1 MKQHGLAAQCR
12 CRNDTGFSS
21 GVTINQIRQ
30 HLLGNFQELREH
42 NISKSTA
49 RRLFEVP
56 SKYHNAAA
64 RYKGHTDARVE
75 AKCNSYRELHID
87 AYYLFAH
94 KKFRREFVSMFP
106 RSASILS
113 TDDMAKIKVG
123 LPAVS
128 RYHQVRKMFMKDDN
142 MNPLDHDFLIP
153 GYLLNTLGYV
163 WLQNNPQN
171 QTPVNN
177 LQ

>member
-1 MKQHGLAAQCR
+1 M
-12 CRNDTGFSS
+12 F
-21 GVTINQIRQ
+21 
-30 HLLGNFQELREH
+30 LR
-42 NISKSTA
+42 
-49 RRLFEVP
+49 L
-56 SKYHNAAA
+56 
-64 RYKGHTDARVE
+64 
-75 AKCNSYRELHID
+75 
-87 AYYLFAH
+87 
-94 KKFRREFVSMFP
+94 
-106 RSASILS
+106 ASILS

-123 LPAVS
+123 PPAVS

-171 QTPVNN
+171 QTPVSN